1 MIHIRL
7 KGFIKLFLANQ
18 ALQSSVKRETNKIRD
33 KLNKLIVRMQAR
45 RLKSYR
51 KTKIIKTVRKK
62 EYLLKIL
69 NDFKK
74 VNKVGTEKV
83 NRVKKNKT
91 N

>member
-1 MIHIRL
+1 
-7 KGFIKLFLANQ
+7 
-18 ALQSSVKRETNKIRD
+18 
-33 KLNKLIVRMQAR
+33 MQAR

-51 KTKIIKTVRKK
+51 KTKIIKTVGKK
-62 EYLLKIL
+62 EYLLKIS

-74 VNKVGTEKV
+74 VSKVRTEKV